1 MLKPASPHRL
11 LQETGV
17 LWEGHLPRSQKASLG
32 FKSQVFL
39 SERSQKEF
47 CTCMYVVCMHAYICV
62 HMCVSTHVCAHVCRG
77 WRLIP
82 AVFLQ
87 SSPYLLMQV
96 LQMTSELANMGQ
108 SSQSVCPGV
117 PHLHPI
123 PALGLP
129 GSPHAHLA
137 FGSVLRTRIL
147 VLVLFSLRFYLFL
160 SIEQGVPLQT
170 RLALNLPVYS
180 LPLKC

>member
-32 FKSQVFL
+32 FKSQVFI

-96 LQMTSELANMGQ
+96 LWMTSELANMGQ
-108 SSQSVCPGV
+108 SSQSVCPGGPSSP
-117 PHLHPI
+117 PHPSTGFAWEPSCPFSI
-123 PALGLP
+123 RVGVEDQNS
-129 GSPHAHLA
+129 GSC
-137 FGSVLRTRIL
+137 F
-147 VLVLFSLRFYLFL
+147 VLFKILF
-160 SIEQGVPLQT
+160 IFI
-170 RLALNLPVYS
+170 Y
-180 LPLKC
+180 